1 LRRYPL
7 AMPYIAPIGAM
18 FAIIFLTEK
27 SSNTFAEQ
35 ASTAGIVILL
45 LTLLQVL
52 LLAPVPSMF

>member
-1 LRRYPL
+1 
-7 AMPYIAPIGAM
+7 M